1 MLPDSDVNLNV
12 QSVHRSQ
19 VMDSNMLPALL
30 KGWLT
35 GLDQIDLIDSGSL
48 TLWPLQLN
56 ETATEANG

>member
-19 VMDSNMLPALL
+19 VMDSNMLPAPL